1 MAANTGKCYLIGGA
15 GASND
20 GALARN
26 GKKIEMMRSLTQSPT
41 DPEFVQ
47 DPYPFYDEARKSGD
61 LFHWSDYDRIC
72 AVSFRSAN
80 ALLRDRRWGRER
92 PPEFRADA
100 PDHLEPFMALERNSM
115 LELDPPKHT
124 RLRGLVSKALTSRQV
139 AEQLPAIA
147 SLAEKLATGL
157 ADHEFEIQKHFA
169 EKLPVLVIA
178 GLLGVPAE
186 MADQLLEWSHRM
198 VAMYQAGRNRRAEDR
213 AAEAAAEFSE
223 YIRRE
228 IENRRVAPKDDLI
241 SSLIAAEEG
250 GQRLTADEMASTCIL
265 LLNAGHEA
273 TANSIGN
280 AIKAIIES
288 GISSRKLFSD
298 GAVGRTVE
306 ETLRYDPP
314 LHMFERHAKQDM
326 EFFGSEF
333 KRGDTV
339 AVLLGG
345 ANRDPAAYPN
355 PDRFNP
361 GREAAGHISFGA
373 GIHFCVGAPLARA
386 EIAVGLS
393 KFFDRFPNPTFA
405 ETPKYADRYH
415 FRGLEALKL
424 LP

>member
-1 MAANTGKCYLIGGA
+1 
-15 GASND
+15 
-20 GALARN
+20 
-26 GKKIEMMRSLTQSPT
+26 MMRSLTQSPT
-41 DPEFVQ
+41 DPGFVQ

-80 ALLRDRRWGRER
+80 ALLRDRRWGREM
-92 PPEFRADA
+92 PPELRADA

-124 RLRGLVSKALTSRQV
+124 RLRGLVSKAFTSRQV

-147 SLAEKLATGL
+147 LIAEKLASGL
-157 ADHEFEIQKHFA
+157 ADQEFEIQKHFA

-178 GLLGVPAE
+178 DLLGVPGE

-198 VAMYQAGRNRRAEDR
+198 VAMYQAGRDRRAEDL

-223 YIRRE
+223 FIRHE
-228 IENRRVAPKDDLI
+228 IESRRAAPKEDLI
-241 SSLIAAEEG
+241 SSLIAAEEDG
-250 GQRLTADEMASTCIL
+250 RRLSADEMVSTCIL

-280 AIKAIIES
+280 AIKAVIES
-288 GISSRKLFSD
+288 GISSRKLFAD

-326 EFFGSEF
+326 EFFGCEF

-339 AVLLGG
+339 GVLLGS
-345 ANRDPAAYPN
+345 ANRDPAVFPN
-355 PDRFNP
+355 PNRFDP
-361 GREAAGHISFGA
+361 DREAAGHVSFGA

-393 KFFDRFPNPTFA
+393 KFFDRFPNPSFA
-405 ETPKYADRYH
+405 ESPKYADRYH